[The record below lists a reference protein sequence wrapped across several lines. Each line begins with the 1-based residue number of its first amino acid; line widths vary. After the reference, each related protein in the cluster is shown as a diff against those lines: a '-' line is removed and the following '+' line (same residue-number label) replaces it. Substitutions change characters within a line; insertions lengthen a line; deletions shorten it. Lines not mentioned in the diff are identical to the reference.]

1 MNQIS
6 ESPTTYGGLWTLEK
20 LNILESYLDAYT
32 TALKK
37 QHFKLIYIDAFA
49 GTGYV
54 EFQDEKAKY
63 FIRGSANIAA
73 NISDKPFDRLI
84 FVEKDQY

>member
-6 ESPTTYGGLWTLEK
+6 EPPTSYGGPWTLEK
-20 LNILESYLDAYT
+20 LDILESYLDAYT

-37 QHFKLIYIDAFA
+37 QPFKLMYIDAFA

-54 EFQDEKAKY
+54 EPQDKDAK
-63 FIRGSANIAA
+63 ILIVDRQQELSESIIG
-73 NISDKPFDRLI
+73 RLI
-84 FVEKDQY
+84 N